1 MCIRDRGAPTLVF
14 LHGTRVTRAMWGP
27 QVAALADRY
36 RVVIVDL
43 PGHGVLADM
52 PFRIPGAVAVVRS
65 VIERTGGCAI
75 VIGQSLGGY
84 VAMELAAA
92 HPGHVAGLIL
102 CNAATE
108 PRTVARRAPRAVGV
122 YLVDRVGERYLG
134 RGAPVQVGGPNAGP
148 APRATNG
155 WLFKGGYRAAVTA
168 LRTSFLPRLAAYPG
182 PVDQEHRARVRGQPG
197 QERGPER
204 RHRRPIAALEQPAV
218 GGARGRP
225 GVGPSD
231 LHGSAAPEVSL
242 ADPVH
247 EVDADGA
254 RGAARNGSG
263 LSGRVAQD
271 EPRHVSGV
279 GGGQLHG
286 NVPAERLADHDRAA
300 AGPLD
305 DGPHDGDRARDP
317 ERHVG
322 ENTVA
327 GQVHDD
333 DAVAVGQGGDLWSPH
348 GARDARPVPV
358 S

>member
-1 MCIRDRGAPTLVF
+1 MQTTVSEGGGLPAAAVEPIEQLDVSAAFNVVGPEGAPTLVF

-65 VIERTGGCAI
+65 VIEQTGGCAI

-182 PVDQEHRARVRGQPG
+182 PVLLVNGADDPLFRRG
-197 QERGPER
+197 EDAFL
-204 RHRRPIAALEQPAV
+204 AACRNGRLHVIEDAGHLVNSEQPEAFNAAV
-218 GGARGRP
+218 REFAST
-225 GVGPSD
+225 VYGP
-231 LHGSAAPEVSL
+231 
-242 ADPVH
+242 
-247 EVDADGA
+247 DA
-254 RGAARNGSG
+254 
-263 LSGRVAQD
+263 V
-271 EPRHVSGV
+271 P
-279 GGGQLHG
+279 
-286 NVPAERLADHDRAA
+286 VPA
-300 AGPLD
+300 
-305 DGPHDGDRARDP
+305 
-317 ERHVG
+317 
-322 ENTVA
+322 
-327 GQVHDD
+327 
-333 DAVAVGQGGDLWSPH
+333 
-348 GARDARPVPV
+348 
-358 S
+358 

>member
-1 MCIRDRGAPTLVF
+1 MQTTVSEGGGLPAAAIEPIEPLDVSAAFNVVGPEGAPTLVF

-27 QVAALADRY
+27 QVAALADGY

-65 VIERTGGCAI
+65 VIEQTGGCAI

-134 RGAPVQVGGPNAGP
+134 RGAPVPVGGPNAGP
-148 APRATNG
+148 VPRATNG

-182 PVDQEHRARVRGQPG
+182 PVLLVNGADDPLFRRG
-197 QERGPER
+197 EDTFL
-204 RHRRPIAALEQPAV
+204 AACRNGRLHVIEGAGHLVNSEQPEAFNAAV
-218 GGARGRP
+218 REFAST
-225 GVGPSD
+225 VY
-231 LHGSAAPEVSL
+231 AP
-242 ADPVH
+242 
-247 EVDADGA
+247 DA
-254 RGAARNGSG
+254 
-263 LSGRVAQD
+263 GRV
-271 EPRHVSGV
+271 
-279 GGGQLHG
+279 
-286 NVPAERLADHDRAA
+286 PA
-300 AGPLD
+300 
-305 DGPHDGDRARDP
+305 
-317 ERHVG
+317 
-322 ENTVA
+322 
-327 GQVHDD
+327 
-333 DAVAVGQGGDLWSPH
+333 
-348 GARDARPVPV
+348 
-358 S
+358 